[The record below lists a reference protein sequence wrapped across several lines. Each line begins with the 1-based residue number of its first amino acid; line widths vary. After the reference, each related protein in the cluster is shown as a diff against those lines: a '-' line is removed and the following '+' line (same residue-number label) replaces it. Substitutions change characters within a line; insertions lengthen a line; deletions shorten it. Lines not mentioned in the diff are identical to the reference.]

1 MYKLSLFNSPTDV
14 LQDLAKKLR
23 EIRKSKKMSQSELSN
38 RSGVSLGSLKRFERT
53 GNISLLSLLKLTHVL
68 GRLDDF
74 ESVLLPEE
82 TPKDLNQLSDNEY
95 R

>member
-1 MYKLSLFNSPTDV
+1 
-14 LQDLAKKLR
+14 
-23 EIRKSKKMSQSELSN
+23 MSQSELSN